1 MIRNCNGS
9 DPNLKTLDGQV
20 GNCGRTFEDINHWT
34 TCPHDEFPINQAAA
48 ALINDRTEREP
59 GIRIAR
65 ADGGADTQPIV
76 PGDPAATDPA
86 GAARKLI
93 GPAYAHTDAPCTD
106 ACYEPADAEQ
116 ATTEAPAPA
125 GASDSNRIAVAH
137 SRYRQHLHAVQ
148 SGIAYLMQHRP
159 KMVEVKHLRVG
170 IDSLKVE
177 MAALAT
183 LLINRGVFT
192 EAEYVEA
199 LADAMAAE
207 VARSEK
213 ELSELYGVTV
223 TLS

>member
-1 MIRNCNGS
+1 MIRTCNGS

-48 ALINDRTEREP
+48 ALINDRIEREP

-116 ATTEAPAPA
+116 AATPADDPA
-125 GASDSNRIAVAH
+125 DADRQRIAAAVQ
-137 SRYRQHLHAVQ
+137 RYLAAVHAVQ
-148 SGIAYLMQHRP
+148 SGVALMMHMNSRIADP
-159 KMVEVKHLRVG
+159 KHLRVG
-170 IDSLKVE
+170 IDTAKFE
-177 MAALAT
+177 QGALVK
-183 LLINRGVFT
+183 LLIDRGVFT
-192 EAEYVEA
+192 EAEYTEA
-199 LADAMAAE
+199 VADAAEAE
-207 VARSEK
+207 VRRTEE
-213 ELSELYGVTV
+213 ELTTRYGRPVK
-223 TLS
+223 LA